1 MLTAFNTALSGL
13 QAESTAISVVGNNLA
28 NLNTTG
34 FKADHVNFAD
44 LMSDALSAD
53 GSTQIGMGVA
63 TPFTV
68 KNFSQNGAPQTST
81 NSLAVAIQGQGFLI
95 DKSASGATAY
105 TRDGNLKTSQDGT
118 LENSEGEA
126 IQGWMNLS
134 GGSINT
140 SAPVGNIV
148 VPIGSVEPGQ
158 ATANLSLNMNLDA
171 TAATGTAAAPNYSTQ
186 LQVFDSLG
194 QAQTLTLDFWKTSN
208 GNWSWAASVPA
219 SAGTTTSTGTL
230 SFDGSGNLTTP
241 AANPAAPNISIT
253 GLSDGAANLAIS
265 FNPYAN
271 GVASITQ
278 QAQTSSVA
286 SNTQD
291 GSAASQVTGVS
302 IANGGAVMAALSNG
316 KQLQVGELAIANF
329 TNPDSLLAV
338 GNNDFQVSGAT
349 SGVAIG
355 TANTGGRGQIFGS
368 STEASTVD
376 ISTEFTN
383 LMTYQNAYEADSRVI
398 TIANTV
404 MQQTVNLIPQ
414 A

>member
-1 MLTAFNTALSGL
+1 LLTAFNTALSGL

-34 FKADHVNFAD
+34 FKADHVNFSD
-44 LMSDALSAD
+44 LMSQVLSAD
-53 GSTQIGMGVA
+53 GATQVGMGVG
-63 TPFTV
+63 TPFTQ
-68 KNFSQNGAPQTST
+68 KNFSQNGATQTST

-95 DKSASGATAY
+95 DKSASGATLY
-105 TRDGNLKTSQDGT
+105 TRDGNLSTRQDGT
-118 LENSEGEA
+118 LQNSEGEA

-134 GGSINT
+134 GGAINT

-171 TAATGTAAAPNYSTQ
+171 TSATGTAAAPNFSTQ
-186 LQVFDSLG
+186 MQVFDSLG

-208 GNWSWAASVPA
+208 GNWSWGASVPA

-230 SFDGSGNLTTP
+230 AFDGSGNLTAP
-241 AANPAAPNISIT
+241 AVTAASPVISIT
-253 GLSDGAANLAIS
+253 GLSDGANNLSIN
-265 FNPYAN
+265 FNLYSN
-271 GVASITQ
+271 GVPSITQ
-278 QAQTSSVA
+278 QAQTSSAA

-302 IANGGAVMAALSNG
+302 IANGGAVMASLSNG
-316 KQLQVGELAIANF
+316 KQLQVGELALANF
-329 TNPDSLLAV
+329 TNPNSLLAV

-368 STEASTVD
+368 ATEASTVD

-383 LMTYQNAYEADSRVI
+383 LMTYQNAYEANSRVI
-398 TIANTV
+398 TIANSV

-414 A
+414 G